1 MAFRGT
7 YEHTLDDRGRVAIP
21 ARYRH
26 LFNEGV
32 ILVQGEDGCVEVYNP
47 HDFETSSAAYTTE
60 PVTTRHG
67 RHLRRTRYARA
78 FDADLDRQG
87 RVVVPPFL
95 RQWGD
100 LNGGVIINGR
110 EDCLE
115 IWNPQ
120 RWSLEMGGMGQAV
133 AEEHE

>member
-1 MAFRGT
+1 
-7 YEHTLDDRGRVAIP
+7 
-21 ARYRH
+21 
-26 LFNEGV
+26 
-32 ILVQGEDGCVEVYNP
+32 
-47 HDFETSSAAYTTE
+47 
-60 PVTTRHG
+60 
-67 RHLRRTRYARA
+67 
-78 FDADLDRQG
+78 
-87 RVVVPPFL
+87 L

-100 LNGGVIINGR
+100 LNGSVIINGR